1 MEYTSRKQ
9 RQKDLRSQKDEKE
22 IERDSFEEQIFKEQK
37 KRLRRQLNSVSTFA
51 IDANDVSSDKTTRK
65 TRGEIKKQK
74 KIDEILKDIAVLPD
88 NEYLNEDTNLRI
100 LKKMSVAKQYDKL
113 RLSPEQ
119 EKKMAE
125 NREKFTNITNQLLFL
140 IQELEKNKIDEP
152 EIGEVPTVSSKALNI
167 EQRKKMFDIEL
178 AKTVEQEIVKEY
190 ELNTALADNIEE
202 IEQKLEQTTIKNDEL
217 EDVLQK
223 LEAVVAEG
231 KRIAHDEIANTKAE
245 QALGQAPEDT
255 LELLDFLQRLEKM
268 KNDDSIALANVEE
281 NVEENV
287 EHIVEN
293 KEMKLNLEALV
304 MEAKKEFSQAELAD
318 QKRYGD
324 TTTINATD
332 DEQVLSLLQKQT
344 TTDQAEMQQVINEII
359 EKQTTIE
366 EEKASSLDT
375 VNKVETQKSPVSI
388 VQSEEQEAK
397 QEPLTN
403 NDERVQELES
413 VKIEESTLVSE
424 QPKPVEVTKTSPSVI
439 EETVKE
445 TGQSQVVETAAPI
458 TKKIVSTTN
467 NNETKVIE
475 KKETDFLGKSII
487 ILGVFFILL
496 LIAFV
501 IFVVYMLQI
510 GAIEF

>member
-9 RQKDLRSQKDEKE
+9 RQKELRSKKDEKE

-51 IDANDVSSDKTTRK
+51 IDANDVSSDKATLK

-100 LKKMSVAKQYDKL
+100 LKRMSVAKQYDKL

-125 NREKFTNITNQLLFL
+125 NREKFTSITNQLLFL

-152 EIGEVPTVSSKALNI
+152 EIGEVPTVSSKALNV
-167 EQRKKMFDIEL
+167 EQRKQMFDIEL

-190 ELNTALADNIEE
+190 ELNTDLADSIEE
-202 IEQKLEQTTIKNDEL
+202 IEQKLEQTTIKNNEL

-255 LELLDFLQRLEKM
+255 LELLDFLQRFEKI
-268 KNDDSIALANVEE
+268 KNDDSIGLA

-293 KEMKLNLEALV
+293 EEMKLNLEALV

-332 DEQVLSLLQKQT
+332 DEQVISLLQKQA
-344 TTDQAEMQQVINEII
+344 TTDQTEIQQVISEVM
-359 EKQTTIE
+359 EEQSAVE

-375 VNKVETQKSPVSI
+375 VNRVEIQKSLVSI
-388 VQSEEQEAK
+388 VQPAEQIVKQEAK

-403 NDERVQELES
+403 NDEKVQELES
-413 VKIEESTLVSE
+413 VKIEESTPVSE
-424 QPKPVEVTKTSPSVI
+424 QSKPVEVTKPSPSVI
-439 EETVKE
+439 EEAVKE
-445 TGQSQVVETAAPI
+445 TKQSQVVETTAPI

-501 IFVVYMLQI
+501 IFVIYMLQI